1 MCLLFLPLLSE
12 VFPRSNVAR
21 WMAMPSRRRGRLQYK
36 PPSILVRYSFSF
48 SIHTKGCDAADEQ
61 LRCKMKTLC
70 AGVPAVTCQSGNRR
84 TVCLD
89 AVLSRQVKNQEKA
102 GRLIGR

>member
-1 MCLLFLPLLSE
+1 MLSLG
-12 VFPRSNVAR
+12 RQ
-21 WMAMPSRRRGRLQYK
+21 RRHGDEASCDTNHRQYLCA
-36 PPSILVRYSFSF
+36 IHFYSPY
-48 SIHTKGCDAADEQ
+48 IQKGVMSADEQ

-70 AGVPAVTCQSGNRR
+70 AGVPAVTRQSGNRR

-102 GRLIGR
+102 GRLIGVKLMKHERQDVF